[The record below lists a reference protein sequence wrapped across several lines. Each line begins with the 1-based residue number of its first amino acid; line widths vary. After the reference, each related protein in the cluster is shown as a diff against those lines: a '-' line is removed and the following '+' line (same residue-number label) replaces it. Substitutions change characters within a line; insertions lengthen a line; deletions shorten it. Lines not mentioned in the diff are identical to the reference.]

1 MVSILVQQNKEI
13 IIQNKNFINKI
24 AKADETYR
32 RKLEALIFFMM
43 LGRKNSEGNII
54 IPQQTHNLMK
64 GLSNKNKKKNSSPS
78 NALEVF
84 NKDNNSKNF
93 SSSDFQE
100 LYNKLVSES
109 EGENSENE
117 EKYQNNSLNLTPLVS
132 IEKEMEE

>member
-1 MVSILVQQNKEI
+1 
-13 IIQNKNFINKI
+13 
-24 AKADETYR
+24 
-32 RKLEALIFFMM
+32 
-43 LGRKNSEGNII
+43 
-54 IPQQTHNLMK
+54 MK